1 VAFDR
6 VQPLKLEDPST
17 GGVETDWGPTS
28 VDPHEDYVDAHGLT
42 IQSETSN
49 DDDVYIGR
57 DTTTNDM
64 IFEDKVAGGPWT
76 LTQLLEG
83 ASAFDPGILI
93 ITTWGGLVYNNSGR
107 FVVKEEP

>member
-1 VAFDR
+1 
-6 VQPLKLEDPST
+6 
-17 GGVETDWGPTS
+17 
-28 VDPHEDYVDAHGLT
+28 
-42 IQSETSN
+42 
-49 DDDVYIGR
+49 
-57 DTTTNDM
+57 M